1 MSLYTRIL
9 GIDEPKLE
17 VHALMAA
24 MGEFE
29 RGKMTGAEIEAAFGL
44 SPGEATEAAT
54 LEARIKFPQESI
66 SLGGFQT
73 LTNIGTA
80 YDSINASLGLG
91 VCGVQLAGITSIIFG
106 VAVNKIGSGTQS
118 WQLWNE
124 TDNLEV
130 GVIDDAGATG
140 IKTLST
146 TINFSPALNAAVKT
160 VRVRAKSTTAADD
173 PLYFG
178 SSLLITRIE
187 RLTAS
192 ELHEILLLGE
202 GKYKYGTEAA
212 LKARLGV

>member
-9 GIDEPKLE
+9 GIDDPKLQ

-24 MGEFE
+24 LGEFE

-44 SPGEATEAAT
+44 SPSEGAEAAT
-54 LEARIKFPQESI
+54 LEGRVLYPQESVSI
-66 SLGGFQT
+66 GGRIV
-73 LTNIGTA
+73 LTNVGVA
-80 YDSINASLGLG
+80 YDSTPESLGLG
-91 VCGVQLAGITSIIFG
+91 ICAVQLAGITQVTFG

-124 TDNLEV
+124 TDGAEV

-140 IKTLST
+140 VKVLQTTL
-146 TINFSPALNAAVKT
+146 NFSPALNAGIKV

-173 PLYFG
+173 PIFLG
-178 SSLLITRIE
+178 ATMLIRRIE
-187 RLTAS
+187 KLTS
-192 ELHEILLLGE
+192 VELHEILLLGE
-202 GKYKYGTEAA
+202 GNFKYGTEAA